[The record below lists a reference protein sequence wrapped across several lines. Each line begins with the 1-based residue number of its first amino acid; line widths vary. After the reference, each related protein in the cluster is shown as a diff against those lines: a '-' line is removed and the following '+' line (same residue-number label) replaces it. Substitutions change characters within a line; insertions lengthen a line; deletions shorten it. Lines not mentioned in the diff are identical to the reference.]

1 ILLVFT
7 PVPYVEASAASG
19 FRSKWRRVLVGA
31 AGMLVETFIAALAMF
46 IWVAAEPGVLRAVAF
61 NIMLIAG
68 VSTLVFNA
76 NPLLRFDGYYILSDL
91 IEIPN
96 LSQRA
101 NRYWRYL
108 AEKYI
113 FRMKD
118 SEKPPSAPGEA
129 GWLFFYA
136 PAALVYRV
144 MVLVAIVFYIAA
156 EWFFIGVALAIWGA
170 VSMFVLPVGKFLSYL
185 LALPRRGKTR
195 KRAWTISGAV
205 SGALLIFLMAIPMP
219 HRVITEGVVW
229 LPEEANVRAGA
240 DGFIKA
246 ILARPGD
253 EVAAGTLLVESH
265 DPQ

>member
-1 ILLVFT
+1 MLHWPELTENVADRVLATHNLILLWLCFPLIKLLHELGHAYTTKLGGGEVHDMGLILLVFT

-108 AEKYI
+108 AEKYV

-118 SEKPPSAPGEA
+118 SDKPPLAPSN
-129 GWLFFYA
+129 A
-136 PAALVYRV
+136 PYY
-144 MVLVAIVFYIAA
+144 VAENWRTAQ
-156 EWFFIGVALAIWGA
+156 
-170 VSMFVLPVGKFLSYL
+170 
-185 LALPRRGKTR
+185 R
-195 KRAWTISGAV
+195 
-205 SGALLIFLMAIPMP
+205 
-219 HRVITEGVVW
+219 
-229 LPEEANVRAGA
+229 
-240 DGFIKA
+240 
-246 ILARPGD
+246 
-253 EVAAGTLLVESH
+253 
-265 DPQ
+265 